1 MEWCSKTT
9 SLLFI
14 ESGVKRLNGTAHLT
28 IGAASG
34 FVIGNTLQ
42 ADLPTSLLFIGLGAI
57 SGLLPDI
64 DIDGKLSKKITL
76 SHKIIRNFTQTIG
89 ILMIIYS
96 YLQGDGIE
104 KWYGMGVGLT
114 IMMIS
119 SFITQRRM
127 LTLTGIG
134 VIIGGI
140 SLDEN
145 WLWMLGIYI
154 LIASLIPHRSYT
166 HSLIGILFFGVIA
179 TMLEDS
185 LGIQGVFISCLSGY
199 MSHIIADMKLLPF
212 NKRGVKLFLP
222 ISSKEF

>member
-1 MEWCSKTT
+1 M
-9 SLLFI
+9 
-14 ESGVKRLNGTAHLT
+14 
-28 IGAASG
+28 IGAATG

-42 ADLPTSLLFIGLGAI
+42 TDLPTSLLFVGLGAV

-64 DIDGKLSKKITL
+64 DINGKLANKITL
-76 SHKIIRNFTQTIG
+76 SSKIIRTVAQTIG

-96 YLQGDGIE
+96 YLQGDGMEI
-104 KWYGMGVGLT
+104 WYGISVGLS

-140 SLDEN
+140 SLNEN
-145 WLWMLGIYI
+145 WLWLLGIYI

-179 TMLEDS
+179 TGLEDS
-185 LGIQGVFISCLSGY
+185 LGIQGVFITCLSGY
-199 MSHIIADMKLLPF
+199 LSHLIADMKLLPF
-212 NKRGVKLFLP
+212 NKSGVKFFLP